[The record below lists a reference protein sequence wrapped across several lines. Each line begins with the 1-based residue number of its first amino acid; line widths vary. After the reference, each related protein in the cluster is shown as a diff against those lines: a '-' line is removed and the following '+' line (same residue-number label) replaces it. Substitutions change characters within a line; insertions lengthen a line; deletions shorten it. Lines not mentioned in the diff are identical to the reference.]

1 MNEMNEMNEINEWM
15 GEWINE
21 MNEWMNERTN
31 ERMNECKETQWM
43 NECKNEWM
51 LVWQGPASFGD
62 HGSHFT
68 PKTQGFA
75 PDSVFKPELTRSQS
89 LTRPNYLMM
98 MWLPWCGGH
107 DDVVG
112 QWQSS
117 SRYSLVHIYRPHLP
131 KGLRDP
137 QVFLKSFSSRNRALA
152 TVSCTV
158 CQPHLPKELRDLQF
172 FNIFKWKSS
181 SRYSLVHSL
190 PTSSSKRAPGPSVF

>member
-1 MNEMNEMNEINEWM
+1 MKRNEMKWNEWMDECNQMEWNERKRGNEMNEWMNEWM
-15 GEWINE
+15 NQWINGSMNE
-21 MNEWMNERTN
+21 WNEWTEWNQWMNGWMNKWNEWMNERTN

-137 QVFLKSFSSRNRALA
+137 QVF
-152 TVSCTV
+152 
-158 CQPHLPKELRDLQF
+158 
-172 FNIFKWKSS
+172 
-181 SRYSLVHSL
+181 
-190 PTSSSKRAPGPSVF
+190 